1 MKPFSNLKESRGK
14 DQFLLEFRS
23 SQEEEIVLLD
33 GVNHLCL
40 KLRRQVVVNY
50 TKSSEELCEGS
61 CVHQF
66 STRLRE
72 SEAQFERTAI
82 AIAISVSVTVSIGDE
97 RKGVLSTVFLVTLD
111 SVETA
116 EAGKSI

>member
-33 GVNHLCL
+33 GVDHLCL

-50 TKSSEELCEGS
+50 TKSSEELYDEFTRNY
-61 CVHQF
+61 QF
-66 STRLRE
+66 FNRSR
-72 SEAQFERTAI
+72 
-82 AIAISVSVTVSIGDE
+82 
-97 RKGVLSTVFLVTLD
+97 D
-111 SVETA
+111 S
-116 EAGKSI
+116 SSRIDIQR